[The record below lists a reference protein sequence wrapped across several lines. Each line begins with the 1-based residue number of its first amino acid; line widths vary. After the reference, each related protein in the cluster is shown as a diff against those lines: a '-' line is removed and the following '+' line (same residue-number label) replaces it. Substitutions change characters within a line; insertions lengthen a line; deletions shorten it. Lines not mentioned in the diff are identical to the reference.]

1 MNQDSF
7 RSFCLLGL
15 LAVASP
21 AAVAGTSLPEPV
33 LQLTGDDFPDLIV
46 YQPAYDESGVVRP
59 LACDQIRG
67 KRLDELDPLWKQA
80 VDRIHVDCDDLRE
93 DEAGFNMIASEITGF
108 LKPGTVQFAG
118 LPVVEVRLMDS
129 ELWSDHQYILAQPFA
144 QARDMLRRF
153 VEARCLAPREASE
166 ALASHRC
173 AVTEDEQGLYL
184 ESSEIG
190 GIWVHADPDDAH
202 RTVYAEAWSD

>member
-1 MNQDSF
+1 MNQDLL

-15 LAVASP
+15 LAVASSV
-21 AAVAGTSLPEPV
+21 AVAGTPLPEPV
-33 LQLTGDDFPDLIV
+33 LRLTGDDFPDLIMH
-46 YQPAYDESGVVRP
+46 QPAYDESGAARP

-80 VDRIHVDCDDLRE
+80 VERIHVDCDDLHE
-93 DEAGFNMIASEITGF
+93 DEAGFDMIASEITGF

-144 QARDMLRRF
+144 QARDTLRRF
-153 VEARCLAPREASE
+153 VEARCLAPRETSE

-173 AVTEDEQGLYL
+173 TVTEDEQGLYL

>member
-1 MNQDSF
+1 MNQDLSRSF
-7 RSFCLLGL
+7 RLLGL
-15 LAVASP
+15 LAAVSS
-21 AAVAGTSLPEPV
+21 AAVAGTPLREPV

-46 YQPAYDESGVVRP
+46 HQPAYDETGAARP

-67 KRLDELDPLWKQA
+67 KRLDELDPLWSQA
-80 VDRIHVDCDDLRE
+80 VDRIHVDCDDLHE
-93 DEAGFNMIASEITGF
+93 DEAGFDMIATEITGF

-118 LPVVEVRLMDS
+118 LPVAEVRLMDS
-129 ELWSDHQYILAQPFA
+129 ELWSDHQYILARPFT
-144 QARDMLRRF
+144 QVRDTLRHF

-173 AVTEDEQGLYL
+173 TVTEDEQGLYL

-190 GIWVHADPDDAH
+190 GIWVHADPDDAQ